1 MAFMEKEIKMAT
13 ATVTNEYDVNPEKL
27 WSKVKAFNDMHK
39 FLPSMITSCEVNG
52 SGEGASRVCGT
63 ENGDILET
71 LQSLDEEN
79 MTLEYSI
86 DNEDAP
92 LPVANYRGKAA
103 IEKLA
108 DNKARF
114 TWSATFDAKGMPEA
128 EIVGMLEG
136 AFGGLTD
143 NIAASVQ

>member
-1 MAFMEKEIKMAT
+1 MAQV
-13 ATVTNEYDVNPEKL
+13 TVSNEYNVDAGAL
-27 WSKVKAFNDMHK
+27 WGKVKAFNNLDK
-39 FLPSMITSCEVNG
+39 YLPSIITSCEVNG

-63 ENGDILET
+63 ENGNILET
-71 LQSLDEEN
+71 LQSLDENN

-92 LPVANYRGKAA
+92 LPVANYRGKAS

-108 DNKARF
+108 DNKVKF

-128 EIVGMLEG
+128 EVVGLLEG

-143 NIAASVQ
+143 NIAASV

>member
-1 MAFMEKEIKMAT
+1 MAQVTVSKEYNVDA
-13 ATVTNEYDVNPEKL
+13 VKL
-27 WSKVKAFNDMHK
+27 WQQVRQFNDMDK
-39 FLPSMITSCEVNG
+39 YLPSMITSCELNG
-52 SGEGASRVCGT
+52 SGQGSSRICGT

-71 LQSLDEEN
+71 LQSLDDDN

-92 LPVANYRGKAA
+92 LPVANYRGKAS

-108 DNKARF
+108 DNKAKF

-128 EIVGMLEG
+128 EVVGMLEG

>member
-1 MAFMEKEIKMAT
+1 MANVS
-13 ATVTNEYDVNPEKL
+13 VTKEYDVNPEEL
-27 WSKVKAFNDMHK
+27 WSKVKAFNDMDK
-39 FLPSMITSCEVNG
+39 FLPSMITSCQVNG

-71 LQSLDEEN
+71 LQSLDDDN

-92 LPVANYRGKAA
+92 LPVANYRGKAS

-108 DNKARF
+108 DNKAKF
-114 TWSATFDAKGMPEA
+114 TWSATFDAKGVPEG
-128 EIVGMLEG
+128 EIIGMLEG
-136 AFGGLTD
+136 AFGGLID

>member
-1 MAFMEKEIKMAT
+1 MAQV
-13 ATVTNEYDVNPEKL
+13 TVSNEYNVDAGAL
-27 WSKVKAFNDMHK
+27 WGKVKAFNNLDK
-39 FLPSMITSCEVNG
+39 YLPSIITSCEVNG

-63 ENGDILET
+63 ENGNILET
-71 LQSLDEEN
+71 LQSLDENN

-86 DNEDAP
+86 DNEDVP
-92 LPVANYRGKAA
+92 LPVANYRGKAS

-108 DNKARF
+108 DNKVKF

-128 EIVGMLEG
+128 EVVGLLEG

-143 NIAASVQ
+143 NIAASV

>member
-1 MAFMEKEIKMAT
+1 MANVS
-13 ATVTNEYDVNPEKL
+13 VTKEYDVNPGKL

-39 FLPSMITSCEVNG
+39 YLPAMITSCEVNG

-71 LQSLDEEN
+71 LQSLDNDN

-92 LPVANYRGKAA
+92 LPVSNYRGKAS
-103 IEKLA
+103 IEKLS
-108 DNKARF
+108 DNKVKF

-128 EIVGMLEG
+128 DVISMLEG
-136 AFGGLTD
+136 AFSSLID
-143 NIAASVQ
+143 NFAAGVE

>member
-1 MAFMEKEIKMAT
+1 MAQV
-13 ATVTNEYDVNPEKL
+13 TVSNEYNVDAEKL

-63 ENGDILET
+63 ENGNILET
-71 LQSLDEEN
+71 LQSLDENN

-92 LPVANYRGKAA
+92 LPVSNYRGKAS

-108 DNKARF
+108 DDKARF

-128 EIVGMLEG
+128 EVVGMLEG

-143 NIAASVQ
+143 NIAASV